1 MRSNKTLK
9 KWYRFIN
16 KRYFLNGLPNDVCV
30 RYVNEEDK
38 DEEEKCE
45 ERYKGWAEKVAGDRY
60 HKYTIVICPNGR
72 VSDIA
77 TLAHEMIHVALSLK
91 DNHGPAFEEK
101 RQMISD
107 RGIFKKGAIYK
118 GLTLF

>member
-1 MRSNKTLK
+1 MRSNKSLK
-9 KWYRFIN
+9 KWYRYIN
-16 KRYFLNGLPNDVCV
+16 KRYFLDELPNDVCV
-30 RYVNEEDK
+30 RYVNQDDI

-45 ERYKGWAEKVAGDRY
+45 ERYKGWAEKSKDTY
-60 HKYTIVICPNGR
+60 HQYLIVIVPNGR
-72 VSDIA
+72 LSDIA
-77 TLAHEMIHVALSLK
+77 TLAHEMVHISTSLR
-91 DNHGPAFEEK
+91 DDHGDAFEAR